1 MNRTSKRIS
10 WKWVASRL
18 HHIEGV
24 LLCILTLLLVV
35 DVLLGILS
43 RYIHF
48 ETVFATELGQY
59 LFIWLGLVG
68 VSAATRDRQHVRFNL
83 ISSRFGKFRRYSWL
97 FSQFMF
103 LFFALFF
110 TYWGIQLMI
119 SHYELDKSTIGFEA
133 PMYIFTAAI
142 PVSFALT
149 SIRLLLDIKKTLFS
163 GKQDP
168 WVNENATVPISNDTA
183 E

>member
-1 MNRTSKRIS
+1 MDNTRKKIS
-10 WKWVASRL
+10 WKNVVARL
-18 HHIEGV
+18 HHIEGF

-83 ISSRFGKFRRYSWL
+83 ISSRFGKFRRFSWM

-110 TYWGIQLMI
+110 AYWGVRLMI
-119 SHYELDKSTIGFEA
+119 SHYELDKSTVGFDA

-149 SIRLLLDIKKTLFS
+149 SIRLIIDIKDTFVS
-163 GKQDP
+163 RKQHP
-168 WVNENATVPISNDTA
+168 WVNENAAVPLSDA
-183 E
+183 HED